1 MSDNLTINNTFV
13 DVFTRIAVAENT
25 FALSSLTLV
34 QGAHTS
40 TLVLDASYDEV
51 PLSKLI
57 PKGYKIKKNVKSL
70 KTSTNNKRITRLA
83 KLWNGACLSF
93 YWEVCTWTI
102 AELLVMS
109 VLELFAIPKYYLN
122 CWCEMLYW
130 LQFTHLVLLM

>member
-83 KLWNGACLSF
+83 KL
-93 YWEVCTWTI
+93 
-102 AELLVMS
+102 
-109 VLELFAIPKYYLN
+109 
-122 CWCEMLYW
+122 
-130 LQFTHLVLLM
+130 